1 MKSDLVSIVMNC
13 HNGEKFLNKALK
25 SILKQTYKNW
35 DLIFWDNKSNDKSKD
50 IFKEFKDTRFKYFYS
65 KKFTNLHRARNLAI
79 KKAKGK
85 FITFL
90 DTDDF
95 WLPEKLTLQ
104 IKKFTNRNINFV
116 YGNCWL
122 IKENY
127 LFNKKIYYSGHL
139 PEGYI
144 LNNLLK
150 KYTIPLPTIMIRSS
164 VLKKMKLI
172 FNDKFKII
180 GDFDLSIRLS
190 EKNKFKCLQE
200 PIAFYRIHDNNFS
213 SKNRLLEI
221 KELTNWYHKA
231 KSGKFGKNISIN
243 PNLKFVKKKIE
254 NLNFIYNSKMSFVR
268 SFLFLLKN
276 FNNENLIIFFKIFLP
291 SFIKKKI
298 FIYC

>member
-1 MKSDLVSIVMNC
+1 MKSDLVSIIMNC
-13 HNGEKFLNKALK
+13 HNGEKFLKKALK
-25 SILKQTYKNW
+25 SILRQTYKNW
-35 DLIFWDNKSNDKSKD
+35 ELIFWDNKSNDKSKD
-50 IFKEFKDTRFKYFYS
+50 IFKEFEDPRFKYFHA

-104 IKKFTNRNINFV
+104 IKKFTNKNINFV

-122 IKENY
+122 IKKNY
-127 LFNKKIYYSGHL
+127 LFNKKIYYPGHL

-164 VLKKMKLI
+164 VLKKMKFI

-221 KELTNWYHKA
+221 KELTNWYRTA
-231 KSGKFGKNISIN
+231 KKGKFGKNISLN
-243 PNLKFVKKKIE
+243 PNLKFVKKRIE
-254 NLNFIYNSKMSFVR
+254 TLNFIYNSKMSFVR

-276 FNNENLIIFFKIFLP
+276 FNNENLIIFFKVFMP
-291 SFIKKKI
+291 TFIKKRVS
-298 FIYC
+298 IYH